1 MVSNVDFD
9 YSKYKKQT
17 VAKIVLICIA
27 IAAPLIAELALIPE
41 YIKTFDNDVYIARIL
56 ASLLVVFVEIICI
69 LKLSCY
75 VRIMTSRSWAEKYY
89 IKNHDERLQ
98 LIDKKANTLTT
109 LVSLYIIGFSAA
121 FAGCYDPKVF
131 FTLLAVFFGIVIIYA
146 LSYLYYSKKI

>member
-1 MVSNVDFD
+1 MDFD

-17 VAKIVLICIA
+17 VLRIVLICIA

-75 VRIMTSRSWAEKYY
+75 VRIMTSKNYAEKYY

-109 LVSLYIIGFSAA
+109 LVSLYIVGFSAA
-121 FAGCYDPKVF
+121 IAGCYDPKVF
-131 FTLLAVFFGIVIIYA
+131 FTLLAVFFGIILIYV
-146 LSYLYYSKKI
+146 LSYLYYSKKY